1 LQEFSQVIYTLVR
14 PILSSICE
22 SPGIL
27 RLTGVIMLLTL
38 G

>member
-1 LQEFSQVIYTLVR
+1 VR

-27 RLTGVIMLLTL
+27 GLTGVIMLLTL